1 MLYLPSILA
10 KSTMG
15 EAILFG
21 VCLTEVP
28 GLWGPLGWKP
38 AQAIAG
44 AAAAAEVTGTEAAS
58 SCLPRDGA
66 DVGAASNTVAGARG
80 GSRIFGWGK
89 CQRHEDRVTAGA
101 EGAPPHKF
109 FINCWS

>member
-80 GSRIFGWGK
+80 GSRIFGWGQVPK
-89 CQRHEDRVTAGA
+89 VRGSSHCRCRG
-101 EGAPPHKF
+101 GPSP
-109 FINCWS
+109 